1 MNMKHIYIIT
11 MMIGA
16 AAVLGGC
23 SIYKPYSRPEIN
35 TEGLYRDV
43 EPTDSA
49 SIATVAWDK
58 LFTDTCLQALI
69 KEGLAQ
75 NTDLR
80 IARTRVEAAEAVL
93 LGARLSYLPSLSLNA
108 DGGLSSIDGGKPAK
122 TYNLAGSASW
132 EIDLFGKVTNAKRG
146 AQAALEGS
154 RAYEQAVRTQ
164 LIATIANSYYTLL
177 MLDRQLSI
185 SEQTLDSW
193 EETERTLE
201 ALKRAGQANDAAVL
215 QARASRLALEASI
228 TTTLQDIRQTENSLS
243 ALLASPSRDIE
254 RGTLEKQTFPEALS
268 VGIPIELLA
277 NRPDVRQAETNLA
290 QAYYATGAARSAFY
304 PSINLSG
311 SAGWTNNAG
320 GIVVNPGSWLLNA
333 VGSLVQPLFN
343 KGTNIANLRQAKARQ
358 EEALLLFQQSLLDA
372 GKEVNDALT
381 RWQSARVRL
390 DYDSGQI
397 AALREAV
404 RKTSLLMRHSSTNY
418 LEVLTARQ
426 NLLNVELTQAQDH
439 FEKIQGIIDLY
450 HAVGGGCE

>member
-1 MNMKHIYIIT
+1 
-11 MMIGA
+11 MIGA
-16 AAVLGGC
+16 AAVLSGC

-49 SIATVAWDK
+49 SIATVAWDE

-69 KEGLAQ
+69 REGLAQ

-80 IARTRVEAAEAVL
+80 IARTRVEAAKAVL
-93 LGARLSYLPSLSLNA
+93 LGARLSYLPSLSLNV
-108 DGGLSSIDGGKPAK
+108 DGGLSSINGSKPAK

-177 MLDRQLSI
+177 MLDRQLAI

-243 ALLASPSRDIE
+243 TLLASPSRDIE
-254 RGTLEKQTFPEALS
+254 RGTLEKQEFPDTLS
-268 VGIPIELLA
+268 AGIPVALLA

-290 QAYYATGAARSAFY
+290 QAYYATSAARSAFY

-320 GIVVNPGSWLLNA
+320 GIVTNPGSWLLNA

-343 KGTNIANLRQAKARQ
+343 KGANIANLRQAKARQ
-358 EEALLLFQQSLLDA
+358 EEALLLFRQSLLDA

-426 NLLNVELTQAQDH
+426 NLLNAELTQAQDH

>member
-1 MNMKHIYIIT
+1 MKMKHLYIIT

-43 EPTDSA
+43 EPTDSV
-49 SIATVAWDK
+49 SIATVAWDE

-69 KEGLAQ
+69 REGLAQ

-80 IARTRVEAAEAVL
+80 IARTRVEAAKAVL

-108 DGGLSSIDGGKPAK
+108 DGGLSSIDGGKPAQ

-154 RAYEQAVRTQ
+154 CAYEQAVRTQ

-177 MLDRQLSI
+177 MLDRQLAI

-193 EETERTLE
+193 KETERTLE

-228 TTTLQDIRQTENSLS
+228 ATTLQDIRQTENSLS
-243 ALLASPSRDIE
+243 ALLASPSREIK
-254 RGTLEKQTFPEALS
+254 RGALEKQEFPDTLS
-268 VGIPIELLA
+268 AGIPIALLA

-290 QAYYATGAARSAFY
+290 QAYYATNAARSAFY
-304 PSINLSG
+304 PGITLSG

-320 GIVVNPGSWLLNA
+320 GIVANPGSWLLNA

-343 KGTNIANLRQAKARQ
+343 RGANIANLRQAKARQ
-358 EEALLLFQQSLLDA
+358 EEALLLFRQSLLDA

-397 AALREAV
+397 TALREAV
-404 RKTSLLMRHSSTNY
+404 RKTGLLMRHSSTNY

-426 NLLNVELTQAQDH
+426 NLLNAELTQAQDQ

>member
-1 MNMKHIYIIT
+1 M
-11 MMIGA
+11 
-16 AAVLGGC
+16 
-23 SIYKPYSRPEIN
+23 
-35 TEGLYRDV
+35 
-43 EPTDSA
+43 
-49 SIATVAWDK
+49 
-58 LFTDTCLQALI
+58 
-69 KEGLAQ
+69 
-75 NTDLR
+75 
-80 IARTRVEAAEAVL
+80 EAAKAVL

-108 DGGLSSIDGGKPAK
+108 DGGLSSIDGGRPAK

-177 MLDRQLSI
+177 MLDRQLAI

-243 ALLASPSRDIE
+243 ALLASPSRNIE
-254 RGTLEKQTFPEALS
+254 RGTLEKQEFPDTLS
-268 VGIPIELLA
+268 AGIPVALLA

-290 QAYYATGAARSAFY
+290 QAYYATSAARSAFY

-311 SAGWTNNAG
+311 SAGWTNNA
-320 GIVVNPGSWLLNA
+320 LLNA

-343 KGTNIANLRQAKARQ
+343 RGANIANLRQAKARQ
-358 EEALLLFQQSLLDA
+358 EEALLLFRQSLLDA

-390 DYDSGQI
+390 DYDNGQI

-418 LEVLTARQ
+418 LEGV
-426 NLLNVELTQAQDH
+426 
-439 FEKIQGIIDLY
+439 IDLY

>member
-1 MNMKHIYIIT
+1 MKMKHLYIIT

-16 AAVLGGC
+16 AAVLSGC

-49 SIATVAWDK
+49 SIATVAWDE

-69 KEGLAQ
+69 REGLAQ

-80 IARTRVEAAEAVL
+80 IARTRVEAAKAVL
-93 LGARLSYLPSLSLNA
+93 LGARLSYLPSLSLNV
-108 DGGLSSIDGGKPAK
+108 DGGLSSINGSKPAK

-177 MLDRQLSI
+177 MLDRQLAI

-243 ALLASPSRDIE
+243 TLLASPSRDIE
-254 RGTLEKQTFPEALS
+254 RGTLEKQEFPDTLS
-268 VGIPIELLA
+268 AGIPVALLA

-290 QAYYATGAARSAFY
+290 QAYYATSAARSAFY

-320 GIVVNPGSWLLNA
+320 GIVTNPGSWLLNA

-343 KGTNIANLRQAKARQ
+343 KGANIANLRQAKARQ
-358 EEALLLFQQSLLDA
+358 EEALLLFRQSLLDA

-426 NLLNVELTQAQDH
+426 NLLNAELTQAQDH

>member
-1 MNMKHIYIIT
+1 
-11 MMIGA
+11 MIGA
-16 AAVLGGC
+16 AAVFGGC

-49 SIATVAWDK
+49 SIATIAWDEF
-58 LFTDTCLQALI
+58 FTDTCLQALI
-69 KEGLAQ
+69 REGLAQ

-93 LGARLSYLPSLSLNA
+93 LGTRLSYLPSLSLNA
-108 DGGLSSIDGGKPAK
+108 DGGLSSIDGGKSAK

-177 MLDRQLSI
+177 MLDRQLAI

-193 EETERTLE
+193 KETERTLE

-228 TTTLQDIRQTENSLS
+228 ASTLQDIRQTENSLS

-254 RGTLEKQTFPEALS
+254 RGTLEKQAFPEALS
-268 VGIPIELLA
+268 VGIPIALLA
-277 NRPDVRQAETNLA
+277 NRPDVRQAETALA
-290 QAYYATGAARSAFY
+290 QAYYATSVARSAFY
-304 PSINLSG
+304 PSITLSG

-320 GIVVNPGSWLLNA
+320 GIVTNPGSWLLNA

-343 KGTNIANLRQAKARQ
+343 RGANIANLRQSKARQ
-358 EEALLLFQQSLLDA
+358 EEALLLFRQSLLDA

-381 RWQSARVRL
+381 RWQYARVRL

-404 RKTSLLMRHSSTNY
+404 HKTSLLMRHSSTNY

-426 NLLNVELTQAQDH
+426 NLLNAELTQAQDH
-439 FEKIQGIIDLY
+439 FEKIQGVIDLY